1 MKPDQSARIRRLA
14 PEVCNQIAAG
24 EVVERPASVVKELVE
39 NALDAGADQIRVL
52 IEEGGKNL
60 IEVIDNGYGMDAD
73 QSRLALERH
82 ATSKI
87 ISAADLFGV
96 ASYGFRGEALPS
108 IASVSDFTLISRTAA
123 MEAAVKL
130 EVGSGG
136 EVRES
141 RVGAPVGTRITVRDL
156 FVSVP
161 VRKKFLKTTNT
172 ERGAVLERLQRFAMA
187 HSDCSFLLEHD
198 GRKLLNL
205 TKGDREVDRVAGI
218 LGLEPG
224 VELRELESVGG
235 EWARLRGYVSL
246 PQVQRPNSRDLY
258 FFVNQRAVRDKAL
271 LQALL
276 KAYEGT
282 LPRGRYPAAVL
293 FLEVAA
299 GGVDVNV
306 HPAKEEVR
314 FTDGGRI
321 FALIR
326 RSVAEILSGYPEGMI
341 PGLGR
346 GEQNQE
352 FMDRKEIFSKNASP
366 EILRYG
372 LPPEFGEKNGQEESH
387 SCRSLPRSSACDGR
401 RAAVQVG
408 ENRFESG
415 DLRFGEPAGYDAGV
429 GREAFI
435 PSPFRPDFINPP
447 PAQSFPGFKREDR
460 GFFAAM
466 TVVGSLWDSYIVLQS
481 ENKCYVLDQHAA
493 HERVLFAELKERRAG
508 DGTAQTLLLPI
519 PVECTHEEE
528 ALAET
533 SRELLLELGFE
544 FVCLGPR
551 TLALHTVPLLLE
563 GLDQASVFRQTL
575 ADIESGGRGRETSLL
590 NDLLAHLA
598 CRLAVKANR
607 PLQATEIQTLLTKL
621 DASPPAHT
629 CPHGRPLY
637 FVLDRGE
644 IEKRFQR

>member
-1 MKPDQSARIRRLA
+1 MKPDQSTRIRLLA

-96 ASYGFRGEALPS
+96 TSYGFRGEALPS

-130 EVGSGG
+130 EVSSGG
-136 EVRES
+136 EIRES
-141 RVGAPVGTRITVRDL
+141 QVGAPVGTRITVRDL

-172 ERGAVLERLQRFAMA
+172 ERGAVLERLQRFAIA
-187 HSDCSFLLEHD
+187 HADCSFRLEHD
-198 GRKLLNL
+198 GRTLLNL
-205 TKGDREVDRVAGI
+205 TKGDREIDRVSQI

-224 VELRELESVGG
+224 GELRELGSVGG

-326 RSVAEILSGYPEGMI
+326 RAVAEILSGYPEGII

-346 GEQNQE
+346 SEQNQMAMVE
-352 FMDRKEIFSKNASP
+352 KANFPEHPST
-366 EILRYG
+366 EILLYG
-372 LPPEFGEKNGQEESH
+372 LPPEFGKETGPEELS
-387 SCRSLPRSSACDGR
+387 SRKPLPRSSDCACRHAGM
-401 RAAVQVG
+401 QVG
-408 ENRFESG
+408 ESRFEFKAEDHCSSRQSG
-415 DLRFGEPAGYDAGV
+415 HGAD
-429 GREAFI
+429 REAFF
-435 PSPFRPDFINPP
+435 SDSFTPDFMNRPTER
-447 PAQSFPGFKREDR
+447 SFPGFKRADR

-466 TVVGSLWDSYIVLQS
+466 TVVGSLWNSYLVLQS

-493 HERVLFAELKERRAG
+493 HERVLFDELKERRAG

-519 PVECTHEEE
+519 QVECTYEEE
-528 ALAET
+528 ALAEK
-533 SRELLLELGFE
+533 SRKLLLELGFE

-563 GLDQASVFRQTL
+563 GLDQATVFRQTL
-575 ADIESGGRGRETSLL
+575 ADIDSGGRGRETSLL

-607 PLQATEIQTLLTKL
+607 PLHGGEIQTLLAKL
-621 DASPPAHT
+621 DASPLAHT

-637 FVLDRGE
+637 FVLERGE